1 MRWIYRLLQR
11 LKSLLS
17 NYPENVFFTKDHF
30 LDQISHQG
38 WHIGD
43 FSYGRPIVI
52 GGLVAKLH
60 IGKYCSISE
69 NCSIILA
76 DHNLKHT
83 STYPFRNI
91 GLYGVISPQPVPDLH
106 AVSKGDIFIGND
118 VWIGRNTTI
127 LSGLTIGDGAVI
139 GAGSVVTK
147 NVPPY
152 AIVVGNPGKI
162 VRFRFDAETI
172 ERLLKVRWWDWDP
185 QFVFQNSADLRK
197 SPQDFLKRHLGDTIL

>member
-1 MRWIYRLLQR
+1 MRLILRLLRR
-11 LKSLLS
+11 LKSFLS
-17 NYPENVFFTKDHF
+17 HKPDNHFFTKDHF
-30 LDQISHQG
+30 QEQIINHG
-38 WHIGD
+38 WQIGE
-43 FSYGRPIVI
+43 FSYGRPVVI
-52 GGLVAKLH
+52 GGLVARLH

-69 NCSIILA
+69 NCSVILA
-76 DHNLKHT
+76 DHNLNHT

-91 GLYGVISPQPVPDLH
+91 GLSGIISPQPIPDLH
-106 AVSKGDIFIGND
+106 AVSKGDISIGND

-162 VRFRFDAETI
+162 ARFRFDSETI
-172 ERLLKVRWWDWDP
+172 EQLLKVRWWDWDP
-185 QFVFQNSADLRK
+185 EFVFQNSVELRQ
-197 SPQDFLKRHLGDTIL
+197 SPRDFLKRYSDEPTH